1 MAIIEGLLKK
11 VKGKG
16 SIEKVTQDELLM
28 EKIRL
33 DQFEAKH
40 IQRVEKTEK
49 EKEELFRKGV
59 SEGSQRKQTIIARR
73 IKELDS
79 QAKNFDRQLR
89 AISHQARVV
98 NGLLMIKNEIANV
111 SKETQSLVAKLSLE
125 ELASYVERATVTGE
139 FQGERLREIVGTL
152 EEGRGVLAEPL
163 DAEDED
169 VREIVK
175 LFQQVRGEADQET
188 GVKEGLKQAERIL
201 SKEPFEAE

>member
-1 MAIIEGLLKK
+1 M
-11 VKGKG
+11 
-16 SIEKVTQDELLM
+16 TQDELRI

-33 DQFEAKH
+33 DQLEAKH
-40 IQRVEKTEK
+40 IQRVEKIEK

-59 SEGSQRKQTIIARR
+59 NEGSQRKQTIIARR

-79 QAKNFDRQLR
+79 QAKNLDRQLR
-89 AISHQARVV
+89 AISHQVRVV

-111 SKETQSLVAKLSLE
+111 NKETQSLVAKLSLE

-163 DAEDED
+163 GDEDDD

-188 GVKEGLKQAERIL
+188 GVKEGLKKAERIL

>member
-1 MAIIEGLLKK
+1 MPIIQELLKK
-11 VKGKG
+11 LKRKG
-16 SIEKVTQDELLM
+16 SIEKVTQDELRI

-33 DQFEAKH
+33 DQLEAKH
-40 IQRVEKTEK
+40 IQRVEKIEK

-59 SEGSQRKQTIIARR
+59 NEGSQRKQTIIARR

-79 QAKNFDRQLR
+79 QAKNLDRQLR
-89 AISHQARVV
+89 AISHQVRVV

-111 SKETQSLVAKLSLE
+111 NKETQSLVAKLSLE

-163 DAEDED
+163 GDEDDD

-188 GVKEGLKQAERIL
+188 GVKEGLKKAERIL